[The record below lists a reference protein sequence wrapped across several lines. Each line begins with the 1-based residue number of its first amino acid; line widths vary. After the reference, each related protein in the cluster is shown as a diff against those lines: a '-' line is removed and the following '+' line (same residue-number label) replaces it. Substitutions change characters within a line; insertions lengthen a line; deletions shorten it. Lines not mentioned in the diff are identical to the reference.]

1 MRLIDADALRRKFE
15 DAETQLCL
23 KGEFGVAVGINV
35 CFEALDEAET
45 CSPQPD
51 PETGLVRCGCGG
63 KAKIWPSDP
72 TQFTH
77 VITDYEVG
85 CTECA
90 MTTGWVLGKQENA
103 VKVWNTAMGLKG
115 AGNDEG
121 RRHD

>member
-51 PETGLVRCGCGG
+51 PETGLVRCGCGIALTLDHNITMNEYRVVCYG
-63 KAKIWPSDP
+63 CGWRTTFRVDKEKVIKIAN
-72 TQFTH
+72 
-77 VITDYEVG
+77 I
-85 CTECA
+85 
-90 MTTGWVLGKQENA
+90 
-103 VKVWNTAMGLKG
+103 AMGYRE
-115 AGNDEG
+115 AGE
-121 RRHD
+121 